1 MNFNNNFEN
10 QKEIMI
16 NQERNINN
24 NNEIEEIINQSNS
37 MTNNDISIKKEEEKL
52 SEYIQVFCRF
62 RPMSE
67 SELSI
72 STNNSVFL
80 LSSKKLILTQEK
92 KLELKKDYTFDGL
105 FEYDYPKEKFYE
117 KTSQKIISAVLQGF
131 NGGKICYGETGTGKS
146 YTIKEII
153 PQVANQIF
161 DFIDNN
167 NGNNELK

>member
-1 MNFNNNFEN
+1 MNFNDNFEN
-10 QKEIMI
+10 QKEILI

-37 MTNNDISIKKEEEKL
+37 MTNNEISVKKEEEKL

-80 LSSKKLILTQEK
+80 LSSKKLILNQEK
-92 KLELKKDYTFDGL
+92 KLELKKVYTFDGL
-105 FEYDYPKEKFYE
+105 FEYDIQNKNFMK
-117 KTSQKIISAVLQGF
+117 KHHK
-131 NGGKICYGETGTGKS
+131 K
-146 YTIKEII
+146 
-153 PQVANQIF
+153 
-161 DFIDNN
+161 
-167 NGNNELK
+167 

>member
-1 MNFNNNFEN
+1 
-10 QKEIMI
+10 MI

-62 RPMSE
+62 SPMNE

-92 KLELKKDYTFDGL
+92 KIRIKKRLYF
-105 FEYDYPKEKFYE
+105 
-117 KTSQKIISAVLQGF
+117 
-131 NGGKICYGETGTGKS
+131 
-146 YTIKEII
+146 
-153 PQVANQIF
+153 
-161 DFIDNN
+161 
-167 NGNNELK
+167 